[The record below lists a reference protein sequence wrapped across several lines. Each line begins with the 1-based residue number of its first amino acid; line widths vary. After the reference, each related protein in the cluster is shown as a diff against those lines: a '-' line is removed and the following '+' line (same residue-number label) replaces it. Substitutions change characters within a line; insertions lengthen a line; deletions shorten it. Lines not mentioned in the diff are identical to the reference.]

1 MTRILAYLLAALPI
15 IFLITTFVIRNGHTV
30 QLEYYFNLNW
40 SAPLALILLVFAIA
54 GIFVGILL
62 TMRKVI
68 QLQARLA
75 LTRREL
81 RISEEELAELKRQQ
95 AGN

>member
-1 MTRILAYLLAALPI
+1 MTRILVYLLAALPI
-15 IFLITTFVIRNGHTV
+15 IFLIATFVIRNGHTV
-30 QLEYYFNLNW
+30 QLQYYFNLNW
-40 SAPLALILLVFAIA
+40 SAPLALILLVFAVA